1 MIELAVNVV
10 HAFATLLPAAGENAV
25 LVARAPG
32 LVKVLPEWWVVSFFL
47 FFLVP
52 GEREEGNED
61 FGAAARRS
69 RQRQYYRRC
78 CRSQRGGRVRRSC

>member
-32 LVKVLPEWWVVSFFL
+32 LVKVLPEWWVVSFF
-47 FFLVP
+47 FVP
-52 GEREEGNED
+52 GEREECNED

-69 RQRQYYRRC
+69 RQRRYCRRC